1 MLAILQKIKNLV
13 AQDVI
18 KLEQFETSQGQIVD
32 IEELKVGSNIYI
44 ISETENQPAN
54 GEFMVNK
61 EGINYKIVAKEGV
74 IETIEEVPAE
84 QPVEPV
90 EPVVEAEPAVE
101 AVDEIPVDEIPV
113 TEPVEADSKIKELED
128 KINELAEIVYELV
141 KKMNGDELKKEIK
154 TEMKVEK
161 LSKEKVEVKNQKNLT
176 KAEVMLTYMYK

>member
-74 IETIEEVPAE
+74 IETIEEVPDE
-84 QPVEPV
+84 QPVEPT
-90 EPVVEAEPAVE
+90 VEAEPAVE
-101 AVDEIPVDEIPV
+101 AVDEIPVTEIPV

-128 KINELAEIVYELV
+128 KINELTEIVYELV

>member
-44 ISETENQPAN
+44 ISETENQPAD

-74 IETIEEVPAE
+74 IETIEEVPTE
-84 QPVEPV
+84 QPVEPT
-90 EPVVEAEPAVE
+90 VEAEPAVE

-113 TEPVEADSKIKELED
+113 TEPIEADAKIKELEE